1 MFLKDMQYAKTGY
14 ADKGVPKGSILVL
27 LFQVLINDLAVL
39 HVVMINL
46 CAEDVARTMINA
58 FLQSSSFFISG
69 HPSLMPA
76 DDRTQD
82 KYSSVWSSLRNLS

>member
-1 MFLKDMQYAKTGY
+1 MPRRDM
-14 ADKGVPKGSILVL
+14 VPKGSILVL

-39 HVVMINL
+39 HVAMINL

-58 FLQSSSFFISG
+58 FLVLQSSSIFISG

-76 DDRTQD
+76 ADRTQLITVAIL
-82 KYSSVWSSLRNLS
+82 KINSSRQEVT